1 MGTEDSLEKLTA
13 SVSKGFWE
21 SRGRSETAL
30 WELGQGAES
39 ICKVTQP
46 LSFPLKGIKEM
57 ERVGVTYL
65 AVESIQY
72 E

>member
-1 MGTEDSLEKLTA
+1 MGAEDSLVKLTA

-21 SRGRSETAL
+21 SRGRGETAL
-30 WELGQGAES
+30 WELGLGSES

-46 LSFPLKGIKEM
+46 LFLPLKGIKEM